1 MQNLLNIWALPQ
13 LKNWSQYVSMSKLD
27 DAIAKMPRPLLVFIV
42 LAGALVFIVSQNPL
56 SDGCEVEIT
65 NFSREVR
72 GIMTSYK
79 TAKKGK
85 QYAVLNYALEQCK
98 EGSSQG
104 SCEDYF
110 KALKRVA
117 DATRV
122 VSPKCYQK
130 LKEEYGSLPQ
140 VLATGLKVMAL
151 VAWGDKPPEGIGQ
164 RLGTLTEGDVYGF
177 CRSKNGLVQL
187 TSPEEYK
194 ALRASVYREFPDRWP
209 ENLPLEKRAEIPRPR
224 ALQSS
229 TNPKGSLK
237 EDDVYE
243 RSLFSL
249 RCDLYQ

>member
-1 MQNLLNIWALPQ
+1 
-13 LKNWSQYVSMSKLD
+13 MSKLD
-27 DAIAKMPRPLLVFIV
+27 EAIAKMPRSLLVFLV
-42 LAGALVFIVSQNPL
+42 LAGSLAFIVSQNPL

-65 NFSREVR
+65 NFGREVR
-72 GIMTSYK
+72 GIITAYK
-79 TAKKGK
+79 TKKGR
-85 QYAVLNYALEQCK
+85 QFATLFYALDQCK
-98 EGSSQG
+98 EGNNQG

-122 VSPKCYQK
+122 VSPKCYPK
-130 LKEEYGSLPQ
+130 LKLEYETLTQ
-140 VLATGLKVMAL
+140 VLATGVKVMAL

-164 RLGTLTEGDVYGF
+164 RLGTLTEGDIYGF

-187 TSPEEYK
+187 TSLEEYK
-194 ALRASVYREFPDRWP
+194 SFRASVYREFPDRWP

-224 ALQSS
+224 ALQSVS
-229 TNPKGSLK
+229 NPTGTLK
-237 EDDVYE
+237 ESDVYE

>member
-1 MQNLLNIWALPQ
+1 
-13 LKNWSQYVSMSKLD
+13 MSKLD
-27 DAIAKMPRPLLVFIV
+27 DAIAKMPRSLLVFLV
-42 LAGALVFIVSQNPL
+42 LAGALAFIVSQNPL

-65 NFSREVR
+65 NFGREVR
-72 GIMTSYK
+72 GIITAYK
-79 TAKKGK
+79 AKKGK
-85 QYAVLNYALEQCK
+85 QFATLFYALEQCK
-98 EGSSQG
+98 EGNSQG

-122 VSPKCYQK
+122 VSPKCYPK
-130 LKEEYGSLPQ
+130 LKLEYENLTQ
-140 VLATGLKVMAL
+140 ILATGVKVMAL
-151 VAWGDKPPEGIGQ
+151 VAWGEKPPEGIGQ

-187 TSPEEYK
+187 TSLEEYK
-194 ALRASVYREFPDRWP
+194 GLRAAVYREFPDRWS

-224 ALQSS
+224 ALQSIS
-229 TNPKGSLK
+229 NPTGTLK
-237 EDDVYE
+237 ESDVYE

>member
-1 MQNLLNIWALPQ
+1 
-13 LKNWSQYVSMSKLD
+13 MSKLD
-27 DAIAKMPRPLLVFIV
+27 DAIAKMPRSLLVFLV
-42 LAGALVFIVSQNPL
+42 LAGALAFIVSQNPL

-65 NFSREVR
+65 NFGREAR
-72 GIMTSYK
+72 GIITAYK
-79 TAKKGK
+79 TKKGR
-85 QYAVLNYALEQCK
+85 QFATLFYALDQCK
-98 EGSSQG
+98 EGNNQG

-122 VSPKCYQK
+122 VSPKCYPK
-130 LKEEYGSLPQ
+130 LKLEYENLTQ
-140 VLATGLKVMAL
+140 ILATGVKVMAL

-187 TSPEEYK
+187 TSLEEYK
-194 ALRASVYREFPDRWP
+194 SLRASVYREFPDRWP

-224 ALQSS
+224 ALQSVS
-229 TNPKGSLK
+229 NPTGTLK
-237 EDDVYE
+237 ESDVYE

>member
-1 MQNLLNIWALPQ
+1 
-13 LKNWSQYVSMSKLD
+13 MSKLD
-27 DAIAKMPRPLLVFIV
+27 DAIAKMPRSLLVFLV
-42 LAGALVFIVSQNPL
+42 LAGALAFIVSQNPL

-65 NFSREVR
+65 NFGREVQ
-72 GIMTSYK
+72 GIVTAYK
-79 TAKKGK
+79 TKKGR
-85 QYAVLNYALEQCK
+85 QYATLFYALDQCK
-98 EGSSQG
+98 VGNSQG

-122 VSPKCYQK
+122 VSPKCYPK
-130 LKEEYGSLPQ
+130 LKEEYTNLTQ
-140 VLATGLKVMAL
+140 ILATGVKVMAL

-164 RLGTLTEGDVYGF
+164 RLGTLTEGDIYGF

-187 TSPEEYK
+187 TSLEEYK
-194 ALRASVYREFPDRWP
+194 GFRASVYREFPDRWP

-224 ALQSS
+224 ALQS
-229 TNPKGSLK
+229 TANPTGTLK
-237 EDDVYE
+237 ESDVYE

>member
-1 MQNLLNIWALPQ
+1 
-13 LKNWSQYVSMSKLD
+13 MSKLD
-27 DAIAKMPRPLLVFIV
+27 EAIAKMPRSLLVFLV
-42 LAGALVFIVSQNPL
+42 LAGALAFIVSQNPL

-65 NFSREVR
+65 NFAREAR
-72 GIMTSYK
+72 GIITAYK
-79 TAKKGK
+79 TKKGR
-85 QYAVLNYALEQCK
+85 QFATLFYALEQCK
-98 EGSSQG
+98 EGNNQG

-122 VSPKCYQK
+122 VSPKCYPK
-130 LKEEYGSLPQ
+130 LKLEYENLTQ
-140 VLATGLKVMAL
+140 VLATGVKVMAL

-187 TSPEEYK
+187 TSLEEYK
-194 ALRASVYREFPDRWP
+194 SFRASVYREFPDRWP

-224 ALQSS
+224 ALQSVS
-229 TNPKGSLK
+229 NPTGTLK
-237 EDDVYE
+237 ESDVYE